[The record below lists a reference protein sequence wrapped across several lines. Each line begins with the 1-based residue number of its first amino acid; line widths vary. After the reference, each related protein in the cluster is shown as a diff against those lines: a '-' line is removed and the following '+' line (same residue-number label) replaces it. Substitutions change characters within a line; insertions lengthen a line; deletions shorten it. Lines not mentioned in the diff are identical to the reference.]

1 MADMIVDTCDY
12 VADGDTF
19 STVKSV
25 WIRLARV
32 QAPEEGKLGYHLA
45 KKLLSDLIL
54 NKVVAYKQVGASY
67 SRVVAEVWH
76 DGKNIND
83 IMIRAGYK
91 G

>member
-1 MADMIVDTCDY
+1 MSDMIIDNCDC

-19 STVKSV
+19 STMKNV

-32 QAPEEGKLGYHLA
+32 YAPEEGKLGYHLA

-54 NKVVAYKQVGASY
+54 NKMIVYQQVGTSY
-67 SRVVAEVWH
+67 HRVVAEVWH
-76 DGKNIND
+76 DGRNIND

-91 G
+91 E